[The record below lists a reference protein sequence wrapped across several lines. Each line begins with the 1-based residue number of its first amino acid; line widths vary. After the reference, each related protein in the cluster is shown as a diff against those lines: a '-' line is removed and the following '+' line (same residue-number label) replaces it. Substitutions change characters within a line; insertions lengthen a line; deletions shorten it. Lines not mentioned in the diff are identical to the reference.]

1 MEVCSLM
8 GQLVLTD
15 SLQSYLS
22 EVNRYPVLSQDEEF
36 KVAERYYK
44 ERRMEDAHILVTSNL
59 RYVVKI
65 ALEFRSYGLKLADLI
80 QEGNIG
86 LMVAVKKFNPYKGFR
101 LITYATWWIKSF
113 MQEFILRSKGI
124 VKRANK
130 ALKKKLFYKNGKAAG
145 HSEDASFDAQFA
157 EAGDLLDTN
166 DLSLNANL
174 SDEKTT
180 YLDLLKDAEAD
191 PVEAVSK
198 GQDAAIVKREVKD
211 ALALLN
217 EKERVVIENRVM
229 SEEPRSLQELGDSL
243 GLTRERV
250 RQIENEALRKLG
262 KTLLKKL
269 GPDFL
274 PEPA

>member
-1 MEVCSLM
+1 M